1 MPQIYSLSGL
11 DSVRENNVE
20 KEMALNQS
28 SVVRTSTTFAQ
39 CSVLAA
45 LSILC
50 AGLLITGCDGDSDK
64 TVSYMEIH
72 SQGGAEVDV
81 KSLMPAGKITIVDF
95 YADWCG
101 PCRKISPQL
110 ESIAKENPDVVLR
123 KVDIV
128 RWGTPVTAQY
138 KIRSVPN
145 IRVYG
150 MDKQQIGESTH
161 DLGIVQTYIA
171 QAK

>member
-1 MPQIYSLSGL
+1 MGKPGAR
-11 DSVRENNVE
+11 REIQMDVQAPLFLI
-20 KEMALNQS
+20 KLH
-28 SVVRTSTTFAQ
+28 FAQ
-39 CSVLAA
+39 SPL
-45 LSILC
+45 LEPNLEQFGLPWRLPHSRDQHILPTTSGRMP
-50 AGLLITGCDGDSDK
+50 GLLITGCDGDSDK

-138 KIRSVPN
+138 KI
-145 IRVYG
+145 
-150 MDKQQIGESTH
+150 
-161 DLGIVQTYIA
+161 
-171 QAK
+171 

>member
-1 MPQIYSLSGL
+1 
-11 DSVRENNVE
+11 
-20 KEMALNQS
+20 
-28 SVVRTSTTFAQ
+28 
-39 CSVLAA
+39 
-45 LSILC
+45 
-50 AGLLITGCDGDSDK
+50 
-64 TVSYMEIH
+64 
-72 SQGGAEVDV
+72 
-81 KSLMPAGKITIVDF
+81 
-95 YADWCG
+95 
-101 PCRKISPQL
+101 L